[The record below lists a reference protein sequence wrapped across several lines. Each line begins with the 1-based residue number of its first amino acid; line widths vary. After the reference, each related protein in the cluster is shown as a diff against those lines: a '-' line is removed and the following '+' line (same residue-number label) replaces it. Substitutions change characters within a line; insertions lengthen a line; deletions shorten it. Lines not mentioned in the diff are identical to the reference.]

1 MPGQKDKKIILGLS
15 GAFGSGKSTVA
26 GMFRS
31 LGIEVIDADKIAHSL
46 IRPGTRVYK
55 KVISAFGRGILKKS
69 GKIERGK
76 LGKIVFADKKA
87 LIRLNSIIHPQ
98 VIKIMGQRIKIARAK
113 IIVLDAP
120 LLIEA
125 GLKDAVDK
133 LIIVRISRQM
143 QIKRIRAKMHLSRS
157 QILKRIRCQLPLGAK
172 LRLADFIIDNNGR
185 LDETRRQVERVWREL
200 TGLIF

>member
-1 MPGQKDKKIILGLS
+1 
-15 GAFGSGKSTVA
+15 
-26 GMFRS
+26 MFRA
-31 LGIEVIDADKIAHSL
+31 LGAEVIDADKIAHSL
-46 IRPGTRVYK
+46 IQPGTRVYK

-87 LIRLNSIIHPQ
+87 IIRLNSIIHPQ

-113 IIVLDAP
+113 IIILDAP

-143 QIKRIRAKMHLSRS
+143 QIKRIRAKMRLSRS

-172 LRLADFIIDNNGR
+172 LRLADFIIDNNGS
-185 LDETRRQVERVWREL
+185 LEETRRQVS
-200 TGLIF
+200 LIRRQLWKS